1 MNVKKQLIQDNQVF
15 QLGFYMTLFGT
26 ALALLWIGIFK
37 FTNVEAAAI
46 RPLIENHPL
55 SFWIYDVFS
64 EQGVSCLVGIIEI
77 VLAILLLLSLKVKA
91 LRLYAGIG
99 LIVVFSTTLSFLVFT
114 PGVWN
119 IVEGVV
125 VTDFFI
131 LKDIV
136 FLGAGFMLLGNRK

>member
-64 EQGVSCLVGIIEI
+64 EQSVSCLVGIIEI
-77 VLAILLLLSLKVKA
+77 VLAILLLLSQKVKA

>member
-55 SFWIYDVFS
+55 SF
-64 EQGVSCLVGIIEI
+64 
-77 VLAILLLLSLKVKA
+77 
-91 LRLYAGIG
+91 
-99 LIVVFSTTLSFLVFT
+99 
-114 PGVWN
+114 
-119 IVEGVV
+119 
-125 VTDFFI
+125 
-131 LKDIV
+131 
-136 FLGAGFMLLGNRK
+136 

>member
-64 EQGVSCLVGIIEI
+64 EQSVSCLVGIIEI
-77 VLAILLLLSLKVKA
+77 VLAILLLLSLKVKT

>member
-64 EQGVSCLVGIIEI
+64 EQSVSCLVGIIEI

-91 LRLYAGIG
+91 LRLYVGIG